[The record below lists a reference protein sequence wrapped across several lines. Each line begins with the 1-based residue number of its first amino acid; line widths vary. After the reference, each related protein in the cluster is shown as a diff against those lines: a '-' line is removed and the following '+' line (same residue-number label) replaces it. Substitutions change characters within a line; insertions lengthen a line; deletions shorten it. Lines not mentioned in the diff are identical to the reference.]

1 MNIFIKFIIRER
13 NEVKM
18 KKFGNILWGLV
29 FIAVGLI
36 VGCNAMGI
44 TNINIFF
51 KGWWT
56 LFIIVPSFIGLFKD
70 NNKTWDIIWLV
81 IGIVLFLCIRDI
93 LSFAIIGK
101 LIFPFIL
108 VMIGLSFIFKDTFRT
123 KVNEK
128 IKKLNAERVD
138 GEDFCATFSGI
149 NSDFNGQEFKGANI
163 DAIFGGVEI
172 DLTNAIINHDQII
185 NASAIFG
192 GIDIRVPK
200 GINIK
205 VKSTPIFGGVSNKL
219 KYEFNEN
226 IPTIYINAFC
236 LFGGVDIK

>member
-1 MNIFIKFIIRER
+1 
-13 NEVKM
+13 M

-29 FIAVGLI
+29 FIVVGI
-36 VGCNAMGI
+36 IIGCNAMGI
-44 TNINIFF
+44 TNINVFF

-56 LFIIVPSFIGLFKD
+56 LFIIVPSFIGMLKD
-70 NNKTWDIIWLV
+70 ENKTWDIIWLV
-81 IGIVLFLCIRDI
+81 IGIVLLLCARNV
-93 LSFAIIGK
+93 LSFSVIGK

-128 IKKLNAERVD
+128 IKNLNKERVD
-138 GEDFCATFSGI
+138 GEDFCATFGGI
-149 NSDFNGQEFKGANI
+149 KNSFKDQEFKGANI

-172 DLTNAIINHDQII
+172 DLTDAIINHDQVI

-192 GIDIRVPK
+192 GVDIKVTK
-200 GINIK
+200 GVNIK

-219 KYEFNEN
+219 KDDFNESL
-226 IPTIYINAFC
+226 PTIYVNAFC

>member
-1 MNIFIKFIIRER
+1 
-13 NEVKM
+13 M

-36 VGCNAMGI
+36 IGLNAMGI

-56 LFIIVPSFIGLFKD
+56 LFIIVPSFIGIFKEE
-70 NNKTWDIIWLV
+70 NKTWSTIWLV
-81 IGIVLFLCIRDI
+81 IGIVLLLCTRDI

-101 LIFPFIL
+101 LVFPFIL
-108 VMIGLSFIFKDTFRT
+108 VMIGLSFIFKDMFQS

-128 IKKLNAERVD
+128 IKKLNTERVD
-138 GEDFCATFSGI
+138 GENFCATFGGVKS
-149 NSDFNGQEFKGANI
+149 NFNGQEFKGANV
-163 DAIFGGVEI
+163 DAIFGGVEL
-172 DLTNAIINHDQII
+172 DLSDAIINHDQII
-185 NASAIFG
+185 NANAIFG
-192 GIDIRVPK
+192 GVDIKAPK
-200 GINIK
+200 GVNIK

-219 KYEFNEN
+219 KNDYNESL
-226 IPTIYINAFC
+226 PTIYINAFC

>member
-1 MNIFIKFIIRER
+1 
-13 NEVKM
+13 M

-36 VGCNAMGI
+36 IGLNAMGI

-56 LFIIVPSFIGLFKD
+56 LFIIVPSLIGIFKD
-70 NNKTWDIIWLV
+70 ENKTWSIIWLV
-81 IGIVLFLCIRDI
+81 IGIVLLLCTRDI
-93 LSFAIIGK
+93 LSFAIMGK

-108 VMIGLSFIFKDTFRT
+108 VMIGLSFIFKDVFQS

-128 IKKLNAERVD
+128 IKKLNSERVD
-138 GEDFCATFSGI
+138 GENFCATFGGVKS
-149 NSDFNGQEFKGANI
+149 NFNEQEFKGANV
-163 DAIFGGVEI
+163 DSIFGGVEL
-172 DLTNAIINHDQII
+172 DLSGAIINHDQII
-185 NASAIFG
+185 NANAIFG
-192 GIDIRVPK
+192 GIDIRAPK
-200 GINIK
+200 GVNIK

-219 KYEFNEN
+219 KNDYNESF
-226 IPTIYINAFC
+226 PTIYINAFC

>member
-1 MNIFIKFIIRER
+1 
-13 NEVKM
+13 M

-29 FIAVGLI
+29 FIVVGLI
-36 VGCNAMGI
+36 IGLNAMGI

-56 LFIIVPSFIGLFKD
+56 LFIIVPSFIGIFKD
-70 NNKTWDIIWLV
+70 ENKTWSIIWLV
-81 IGIVLFLCIRDI
+81 IGIVLLLCTRDI

-108 VMIGLSFIFKDTFRT
+108 VMIGLSFIFKDMFQS

-128 IKKLNAERVD
+128 IKKLNKERVD
-138 GEDFCATFSGI
+138 GEDFCATFGGVK
-149 NSDFNGQEFKGANI
+149 SDFNGQEFKGANT
-163 DAIFGGVEI
+163 DAIFGGVEL
-172 DLTNAIINHDQII
+172 DLSEAIINHDQII
-185 NASAIFG
+185 NANAIFG
-192 GIDIRVPK
+192 GIDIKAPK
-200 GINIK
+200 GVNIK

-219 KYEFNEN
+219 KNDYNESL
-226 IPTIYINAFC
+226 PTIYINAFC

>member
-1 MNIFIKFIIRER
+1 
-13 NEVKM
+13 M

-29 FIAVGLI
+29 FIVVGLI
-36 VGCNAMGI
+36 IGCNAMGL

-51 KGWWT
+51 RGWWT
-56 LFIIVPSFIGLFKD
+56 LFIIIPSFIELFKD
-70 NNKTWDIIWLV
+70 ENKTWSIIWLV
-81 IGIVLFLCIRDI
+81 IGIVLLLCTRDI
-93 LSFAIIGK
+93 LSFSVIGK

-108 VMIGLSFIFKDTFRT
+108 VMIGLSFIFKDMFRT

-128 IKKLNAERVD
+128 IKKLNSERVD
-138 GEDFCATFSGI
+138 GEDFCATFGGI
-149 NSDFNGQEFKGANI
+149 KNSFKDQEFKGANI

-172 DLTNAIINHDQII
+172 DLSEAIINHDQVI

-192 GIDIRVPK
+192 GVDIKAPK
-200 GINIK
+200 SVNIK

-219 KYEFNEN
+219 KDNFNESL
-226 IPTIYINAFC
+226 PTIYINAFC